1 MAEPLRLA
9 NLPGPVVVHCEDA
22 KTRKS
27 ASGVLRGERAVWS
40 GSFDVIQY
48 NASMISRISL
58 KNFKLQ
64 ALVGLVLL
72 LAIGAITSANPSQSD
87 PNSRS
92 REELIKNALASV
104 GRVQGEIAKLRALPF
119 LGNIAAEYQTQEE
132 FRKFVQSEIRVD
144 LPREKGDALG
154 RAAHHIGLLKER
166 IDLVSTLEDA
176 QVSQAGAYYD
186 PQTKKFYIV
195 MVPKSPMLLD
205 TISAHELTHALQD
218 QHFDLTAYIGGR
230 GNTQGL
236 SEDELQARRF
246 IVEGEATLTMMA
258 YQTQVS
264 TKFNILDPNVATQ
277 TRMALAQAAGFKISQ
292 LTEMQKQQSNVF
304 SDIGDDIKKAME
316 AIDKIPPYI
325 LIPLFEA
332 YFKGAVPVFETYA
345 RGGWPAVT
353 ELYKT
358 PPESTEQV
366 LHPVEKLV
374 GARDYPVG
382 LTLPSPGKA
391 LDGWNEIYSDM
402 IGELIWRVYFSLW
415 NQANPDAVASGWD
428 GDRYAVYAAGDK
440 TLALISTIWDSPE
453 DATRFANAYVAT
465 LGVRFPGASP
475 VAGEGWKGVSRP
487 EGTVVVLEH
496 QRNRVNIVDGCAK
509 DLAPFLLSELHKT
522 RLRRHPQ
529 DR

>member
-1 MAEPLRLA
+1 MLSSIMHP
-9 NLPGPVVVHCEDA
+9 
-22 KTRKS
+22 
-27 ASGVLRGERAVWS
+27 
-40 GSFDVIQY
+40 
-48 NASMISRISL
+48 MISRISL

-428 GDRYAVYAAGDK
+428 GDRYAVYASGDK
-440 TLALISTIWDSPE
+440 TLALISTIWDTPE

-487 EGTVVVLEH
+487 EGTVVVLE
-496 QRNRVNIVDGCAK
+496 QQQNRVNIVDGCAK
-509 DLAPFLLSELHKT
+509 DLAPSLLSELHKT

-529 DR
+529 DK